1 MCPQLNCL
9 LTLGYRWAAGIKMTE
24 ICEGCARSFLPQ
36 HGGSDLCVLV
46 QSAVYGAPAM
56 QGMGSV
62 AVLSAVLAA
71 SLHLLLC
78 SNQYF
83 HFQCCFLSS
92 SGRTFLLDDQL
103 CLFKKHCE
111 NLLYV
116 GFWHFNIYFT
126 SGLAVECMLTTCIG
140 FIAVATVLLKRETLQ
155 FLFIILFLVFIFQ
168 LFLILSILAFYLNVF
183 SINLK

>member
-1 MCPQLNCL
+1 MSSWNQN
-9 LTLGYRWAAGIKMTE
+9 GW
-24 ICEGCARSFLPQ
+24 
-36 HGGSDLCVLV
+36 DLWGLC
-46 QSAVYGAPAM
+46 QE
-56 QGMGSV
+56 
-62 AVLSAVLAA
+62 LSAPGWWVWPVCPRAECSVWCSSHAGHGVSNSTECVLAA

-83 HFQCCFLSS
+83 HFQCCFLSF
-92 SGRTFLLDDQL
+92 SGRTILLDDQL
-103 CLFKKHCE
+103 CLFKKHCK

-116 GFWHFNIYFT
+116 DFWHFNIYFS
-126 SGLAVECMLTTCIG
+126 SGLAEKCMLTTCTG
-140 FIAVATVLLKRETLQ
+140 FMAVAPVLLKRETLQ